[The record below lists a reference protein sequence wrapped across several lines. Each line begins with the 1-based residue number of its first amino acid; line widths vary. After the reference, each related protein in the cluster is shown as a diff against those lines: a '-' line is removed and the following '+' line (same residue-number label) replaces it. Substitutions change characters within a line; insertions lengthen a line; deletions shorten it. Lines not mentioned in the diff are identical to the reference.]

1 MLAARRADHGRHRR
15 RDAVRAP
22 VRRTAAIA
30 QALAA
35 RFLEAV
41 EPLVAGLAADAVPRA
56 ELDHRIE
63 VQAVVTDEALSL
75 VHG

>member
-1 MLAARRADHGRHRR
+1 MRRA
-15 RDAVRAP
+15 
-22 VRRTAAIA
+22 AAIA
-30 QALAA
+30 QALAVG
-35 RFLEAV
+35 RLEPV

-63 VQAVVTDEALSL
+63 VQPVIFDEALSL

>member
-1 MLAARRADHGRHRR
+1 MLPARGADHSRDVR
-15 RDAVRAP
+15 RDAVRALM
-22 VRRTAAIA
+22 RRAAAIA
-30 QALAA
+30 QALAVG
-35 RFLEAV
+35 RLEPV

-63 VQAVVTDEALSL
+63 VQPVIFDEALSL